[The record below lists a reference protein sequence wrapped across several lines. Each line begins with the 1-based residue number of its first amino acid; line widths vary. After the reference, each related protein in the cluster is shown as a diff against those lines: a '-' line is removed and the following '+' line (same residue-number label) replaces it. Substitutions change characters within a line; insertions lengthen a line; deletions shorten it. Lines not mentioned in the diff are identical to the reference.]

1 LQIPSSSSP
10 RPWPQTTAAWIA
22 LAAVGLAIACW
33 NENPTAPT
41 NADLLRIGSSTDTVV
56 LVGAGDI
63 ADCGSYRDG
72 PTAALI
78 AKMPN
83 ALVFTA
89 GDNAYPDGTSANY
102 TCYDATWGAFKS
114 RTYPAPGNHDYKT
127 VGQPAG
133 APGYFDYF
141 NGVGVD
147 SGRAGRRGRG
157 YYAYDYGAWRVY
169 ALNSEVGA
177 SAFSAQVAWLKADLA
192 ANPRQCALAY
202 FHRPLFT
209 SGHHPPDP
217 TVRPFWDAFA
227 GRVDVVLTGH
237 NHQYER
243 FAPMR
248 PDGTRDDTRGTRE
261 FVVGSGGSGLYD
273 FVTVQPNSQVRI
285 HQYGVLAL
293 TLRPGNYSWKFV
305 PIAGATETDGGT
317 TACSGDVGTTPPP
330 PPPSSIALRLSGR
343 QDATTQYMTLD
354 WTGAQGSTVDVYR
367 NGAFHINT
375 LNDGHYT
382 NSRNFTGAITYT
394 YRVCETGTSVC
405 SNDASVTFGAGA
417 PPPSNTPPTA
427 DFVSSCTDLACGFT
441 DRSSDPDG
449 SLAAWS
455 WAFGDGS
462 TSTARNPTHTYGA
475 GGSYTV
481 KLTVTDN
488 LGAASQRSANVSVT
502 GASAIALSVS
512 GREDATKQYMTLTWT
527 GAGGSTVD
535 VYRNGAFHMNTLND
549 GRYTNSRSFTAP
561 ITYTYKVCETG
572 TTICS
577 NPASVTFH

>member
-1 LQIPSSSSP
+1 LRFPISSLSKLSP
-10 RPWPQTTAAWIA
+10 TKTAGWIA
-22 LAAVGLAIACW
+22 LAGVSLALACLDDT
-33 NENPTAPT
+33 PTAPSRV
-41 NADLLRIGSSTDTVV
+41 DLLSIGSSTDTVL

-63 ADCGSYRDG
+63 ADCGTYRDG

-78 AKMPN
+78 TQMPN

-157 YYAYDYGAWRVY
+157 YYAFDYGAWRLY
-169 ALNSEVGA
+169 ALNSEIDA
-177 SAFSAQVAWLKADLA
+177 SASSPQVAWLKADLA

-217 TVRPFWDAFA
+217 IVRPFWDAFG
-227 GRVDVVLTGH
+227 GRIDVVLTGH

-248 PDGTRDDTRGTRE
+248 PDGTRDDISGTRE

-273 FVTVQPNSQVRI
+273 FVTVQPNSQVRLR
-285 HQYGVLAL
+285 QYGVLAL

-305 PIAGATETDGGT
+305 PIAGATETDSGT
-317 TACSGDVGTTPPP
+317 TACSGEVTPPP
-330 PPPSSIALRLSGR
+330 TPSPSSIVLRLSGR

-354 WTGAQGSTVDVYR
+354 WTGARGSTVDVYR
-367 NGAFHINT
+367 NGAFHTNT

-394 YRVCETGTSVC
+394 YRVCETGTSIC

-417 PPPSNTPPTA
+417 PPSNISPIA
-427 DFVSSCTDLACGFT
+427 DFVSSCTNLACSFT
-441 DRSSDPDG
+441 DRSADPDG
-449 SLAAWS
+449 SVAAWS

-462 TSTARNPTHTYGA
+462 SSTARNPAHTYAATGT
-475 GGSYTV
+475 YTV
-481 KLTVTDN
+481 RLTVTDN
-488 LGAASQRSANVSVT
+488 VGATSQRSANVSVT
-502 GASAIALSVS
+502 EASSILLSVS

-527 GAGGSTVD
+527 GARGSTVD
-535 VYRNGAFHMNTLND
+535 VYRNGAFHTNTLND
-549 GRYTNSRSFTAP
+549 GRYTNSRSFTGP

-577 NPASVTFH
+577 NSASVTFN